1 VEPSSV
7 HSEASEVL
15 ALLSRALA
23 AFGGDQAPVAPPEF
37 ATGRHLE
44 DDVGCGHF

>member
-7 HSEASEVL
+7 RREATEVL
-15 ALLSRALA
+15 ALLSRAVA
-23 AFGGDQAPVAPPEF
+23 AFGDRAAVAPPEF
-37 ATGRHLE
+37 ATDRHLE